1 MNTPGAAD
9 GEIRGWVD
17 GNLSYEKTNMVWR
30 YQGHKN
36 LHVRTVWLNIHAGG
50 EFVGLCET
58 SHVYLDQMVVATDA
72 PIGGFAGR

>member
-1 MNTPGAAD
+1 
-9 GEIRGWVD
+9 
-17 GNLSYEKTNMVWR
+17 MVWR
-30 YQGHKN
+30 NPGHKD

-50 EFVGLCET
+50 EFVGLCDA